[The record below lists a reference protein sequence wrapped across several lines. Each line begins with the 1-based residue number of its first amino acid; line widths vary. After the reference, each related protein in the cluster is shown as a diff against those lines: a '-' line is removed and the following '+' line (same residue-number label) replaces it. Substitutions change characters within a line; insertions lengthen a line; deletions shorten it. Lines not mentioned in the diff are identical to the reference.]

1 MPDSTNF
8 YASDRVLV
16 IDDERQRTVDL
27 SDFKLELPVV
37 GIFDEPRRCYPINK
51 EWAKIV
57 TGAVSLL
64 LEIAVWPDAEHE
76 GYQGINQ
83 ILEFLKGEDCMN
95 CDDIEDCLETS
106 TTITNINNTINN
118 NNVSIDVNSTTI
130 NNVFPP
136 AEQTENIG
144 GDPPAPEPGDDCN
157 NDAIWS
163 ACFSVVEYIDAQNR
177 DFLQEL
183 DSATNLAQGAA
194 KAVAATPALGL
205 TTADETVDF
214 VAFMIDSLLVE
225 YNAIVDTA
233 LLQSVTC
240 DLFCIAINNEPC
252 GLQFGDLIDYFS
264 GKVAPSAGQAVDTFA
279 NLVQF
284 SITHTF
290 SGDQYFYYMSYF
302 QLWIAF
308 AGQEFLGQRGVNQF
322 GLQAAAGYNSPDADW
337 ELFCDECPPE
347 TLTVTYDFT
356 VTDGGFTK
364 GVAGNRGVWV
374 SGLGWQSEIGGTTPQ
389 QGLIIYK
396 SLPAL
401 GEIKAAKMEYSV
413 EGIHTWSVIC
423 GLRDF
428 ENSGAGQI
436 LIINTST
443 TTSGCKDG
451 AINPS
456 EHRNLLLCQINT
468 PSTTPDKAVL
478 TSLVLEWAVEKPT
491 GWTSEGESVVC

>member
-1 MPDSTNF
+1 
-8 YASDRVLV
+8 
-16 IDDERQRTVDL
+16 
-27 SDFKLELPVV
+27 
-37 GIFDEPRRCYPINK
+37 
-51 EWAKIV
+51 
-57 TGAVSLL
+57 
-64 LEIAVWPDAEHE
+64 
-76 GYQGINQ
+76 
-83 ILEFLKGEDCMN
+83 
-95 CDDIEDCLETS
+95 
-106 TTITNINNTINN
+106 
-118 NNVSIDVNSTTI
+118 VSIDVNSTTI

-157 NDAIWS
+157 NDAIWA

-183 DSATNLAQGAA
+183 DSATNLGQAAA
-194 KAVAATPALGL
+194 KAVAATPGLGL
-205 TTADETVDF
+205 TTIDETVDF

-337 ELFCDECPPE
+337 ELFCDECPLPFYE
-347 TLTVTYDFT
+347 IYFDFT
-356 VTDGGFTK
+356 QGNLVPPLGYIEGQYIAASHWHSQNLSNERLVYLTFPFSQEQYHDSIEITYRHTGASDGTGRDL
-364 GVAGNRGVWV
+364 V
-374 SGLGWQSEIGGTTPQ
+374 I
-389 QGLIIYK
+389 QGLTTQNMPYQAAFATQEFL
-396 SLPAL
+396 LPQGVGGVTKFRATSNRL
-401 GEIKAAKMEYSV
+401 TYSTHCDVRNVRWKGHGYVPAILVPYMITGVPAGE
-413 EGIHTWSVIC
+413 
-423 GLRDF
+423 
-428 ENSGAGQI
+428 
-436 LIINTST
+436 
-443 TTSGCKDG
+443 
-451 AINPS
+451 
-456 EHRNLLLCQINT
+456 
-468 PSTTPDKAVL
+468 
-478 TSLVLEWAVEKPT
+478 
-491 GWTSEGESVVC
+491 